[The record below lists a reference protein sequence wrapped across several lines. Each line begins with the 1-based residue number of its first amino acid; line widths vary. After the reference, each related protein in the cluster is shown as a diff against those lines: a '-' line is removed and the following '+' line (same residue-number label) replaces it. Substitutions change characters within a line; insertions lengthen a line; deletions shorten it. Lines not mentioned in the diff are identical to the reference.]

1 MSFHYTV
8 ETSKTVDQAV
18 SDLSNE
24 LKTEKF
30 GVLWDFDLSAKL
42 QEKGMNF
49 ETPYRVLEVCNPK
62 EAERVLNEDKLVGY
76 FLPCKIVV
84 FDDDGQTKIGMPKPT
99 TLLNLTGKD
108 KLCEIGY
115 DIEKRLISCIEKS
128 K

>member
-8 ETSKTVDQAV
+8 ETSKTVEQAV
-18 SDLSNE
+18 SDLSTE
-24 LKTEKF
+24 LQTEKF

-42 QEKGMNF
+42 QEKGMDF
-49 ETPYRVLEVCNPK
+49 HTPYRVLEVCNPK

-84 FDDDGQTKIGMPKPT
+84 FEEDGQTKIGMPKPT
-99 TLLNLTGKD
+99 TLLNLTGD
-108 KLCEIGY
+108 DNLSDIGS
-115 DIEKRLISCIEKS
+115 DIEKRLVSCIEKS

>member
-18 SDLSNE
+18 SDLSDE
-24 LKTEKF
+24 LQTEKF

-42 QEKGMNF
+42 QEKGMDF
-49 ETPYRVLEVCNPK
+49 QTPYRVLEVCNPK

-84 FDDDGQTKIGMPKPT
+84 FDDNGQTKIGMPKPT
-99 TLLNLTGKD
+99 TLLNLAGQDNLT
-108 KLCEIGY
+108 EIGNN
-115 DIEKRLISCIEKS
+115 IEKRLISCIDES